1 MARHISAERQAR
13 KALKHRSRNKAYKS
27 KMNTAVKKV
36 RGAKGKDAA
45 AAALAKIN
53 KLLDQLAAKGII
65 HKNNAANKKSRLTK
79 FVNSMK

>member
-1 MARHISAERQAR
+1 MARHLSAERQAR
-13 KALKHRSRNKAYKS
+13 KALTHRSRNKSYKS

-36 RGAKGKDAA
+36 RNAKGKDEA

-53 KLLDQLAAKGII
+53 KLLDQLASKGII
-65 HKNNAANKKSRLTK
+65 HRNNASNKKSRLTK

>member
-1 MARHISAERQAR
+1 
-13 KALKHRSRNKAYKS
+13 
-27 KMNTAVKKV
+27 MNTAVKKV
-36 RGAKGKDAA
+36 RSAKGKDEA

-79 FVNSMK
+79 FVNAMK

>member
-13 KALKHRSRNKAYKS
+13 KAIKHRSRNKSYKS
-27 KMNTAVKKV
+27 RMNTAVKKV
-36 RGAKGKDAA
+36 RSAKAKDEA

-65 HKNNAANKKSRLTK
+65 HRNNAANKKSRLTK

>member
-13 KALKHRSRNKAYKS
+13 KALKHRSRNRSYKS
-27 KMNTAVKKV
+27 QMNTAVKKV
-36 RGAKGKDAA
+36 RSAKGKDEA
-45 AAALAKIN
+45 AAALAKIH

-79 FVNSMK
+79 HVNSMK

>member
-13 KALKHRSRNKAYKS
+13 KALKHRSRNKSYKS

-36 RGAKGKDAA
+36 RMAKGKDEA
-45 AAALAKIN
+45 AAALAKIH

-65 HKNNAANKKSRLTK
+65 HRNNAANKKSRLTK
-79 FVNSMK
+79 HVNAMK

>member
-27 KMNTAVKKV
+27 QMNTAVKKV
-36 RGAKGKDAA
+36 RSAKGKDDA

-65 HKNNAANKKSRLTK
+65 HRNNAANKKSRLTK
-79 FVNSMK
+79 FVNAMK

>member
-1 MARHISAERQAR
+1 MARHLSAERQAR
-13 KALKHRSRNKAYKS
+13 KSVKHRSRNKAYKS

-36 RGAKGKDAA
+36 RVAKAKDEA

-65 HKNNAANKKSRLTK
+65 HKNNAANKKSKLTRY
-79 FVNSMK
+79 VNAMK

>member
-27 KMNTAVKKV
+27 RMNTAVKKV
-36 RGAKGKDAA
+36 RIAKGKDEA
-45 AAALAKIN
+45 AAALVKIN

-65 HKNNAANKKSRLTK
+65 HRNNAANKKSRLTK

>member
-36 RGAKGKDAA
+36 RAAKGKDEA

-65 HKNNAANKKSRLTK
+65 HRNNAANKKSRLTK
-79 FVNSMK
+79 FVNTLK

>member
-13 KALKHRSRNKAYKS
+13 KALKHRSRNKSYKS

-36 RGAKGKDAA
+36 RSAKGKDEA

-53 KLLDQLAAKGII
+53 KLLDQLAARGII
-65 HKNNAANKKSRLTK
+65 HRNNAANKKSRLTRY
-79 FVNSMK
+79 VNAMK